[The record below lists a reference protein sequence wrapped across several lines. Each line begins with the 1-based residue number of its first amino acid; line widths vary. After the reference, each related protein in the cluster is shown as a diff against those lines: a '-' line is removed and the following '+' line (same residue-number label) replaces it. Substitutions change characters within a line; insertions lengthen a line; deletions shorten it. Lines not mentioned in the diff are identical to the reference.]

1 MSALWPSG
9 VAVAMTAT
17 LLLPTNGRAQARADT
32 TGYTSAECP
41 SCTEW
46 NVPTAPVRV
55 HGNTY
60 YVGTRG
66 LAAILI
72 VSPRGSIL
80 IDGGLPESAPQ
91 IVANIRTL
99 GFLVEDVRLLV
110 NSHTHY
116 DHAGGLAALQ
126 RMTGARV
133 VASPRAVAALT
144 AGRATADDPQF
155 ASALPFPPVLKV
167 DALADGDT
175 LRVGTIFVVAHS
187 TPGHTPGGT
196 SWSWRS
202 CEDSGC
208 LDLVYADSQTP
219 ISSDSF
225 RFTGST
231 VYPTVLQD
239 FERGFRVLETLS
251 CDILLTPH
259 PSVSNFWDRLGGV
272 RGAPLVDREGCRRY
286 AAGARQALN
295 RRLSAESATVPR

>member
-1 MSALWPSG
+1 
-9 VAVAMTAT
+9 MTAT
-17 LLLPTNGRAQARADT
+17 LLLPTSGRAQVRADT
-32 TGYTSAECP
+32 TGYTPAECP
-41 SCTEW
+41 SCRDW

-55 HGNTY
+55 YGNTY

-72 VSPRGSIL
+72 VSPQGSIL

-91 IVANIRTL
+91 IVEHIRTL

-133 VASPRAVAALT
+133 VASPRAVAALS

-155 ASALPFPPVLKV
+155 ASALPFPPVWKV
-167 DALADGDT
+167 DAMVDGDT

-202 CEDSGC
+202 CEDSKC

-225 RFTGST
+225 RFTST
-231 VYPTVLQD
+231 AAYPTVLQD

-251 CDILLTPH
+251 CDILVTPH
-259 PSVSNFWDRLGGV
+259 PSVSNFWDRLGGAT
-272 RGAPLVDREGCRRY
+272 GAPLVDREGCRRY
-286 AAGARQALN
+286 AAAARQAVR
-295 RRLSAESATVPR
+295 RRLSAESATAPR

>member
-1 MSALWPSG
+1 MS
-9 VAVAMTAT
+9 TAT
-17 LLLPTNGRAQARADT
+17 RT
-32 TGYTSAECP
+32 TSAH
-41 SCTEW
+41 
-46 NVPTAPVRV
+46 AA
-55 HGNTY
+55 
-60 YVGTRG
+60 

-72 VSPRGSIL
+72 VSPQGSIL

-91 IVANIRTL
+91 IAGNIRAL
-99 GFLVEDVRLLV
+99 GLLVEDVRLIV

-133 VASPRAVAALT
+133 VASPRAVEALRT
-144 AGRATADDPQF
+144 GRATADDPQF
-155 ASALPFPPVLKV
+155 GSALPFPPVSKV

-202 CEDSGC
+202 CENSRC

-225 RFTGST
+225 RFSGNAT
-231 VYPTVLQD
+231 YPTVLQD
-239 FERGFRVLETLS
+239 FERGYRVLETLS

-259 PSVSNFWDRLGGV
+259 PSVSNLWDRLGGLA
-272 RGAPLVDREGCRRY
+272 GAPLVDREGCRRY
-286 AAGARQALN
+286 AAGARQALS
-295 RRLSAESATVPR
+295 RRLSAESAGTIR